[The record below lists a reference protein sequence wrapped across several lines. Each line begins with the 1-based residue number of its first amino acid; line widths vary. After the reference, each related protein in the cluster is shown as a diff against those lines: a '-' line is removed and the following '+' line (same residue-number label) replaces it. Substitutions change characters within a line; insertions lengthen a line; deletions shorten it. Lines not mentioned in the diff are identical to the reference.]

1 MGSPNMVETMTR
13 PRREDPSAAPPAL
26 TVDHLTKQFGQRI
39 AFQDVSFTVAAGE
52 VFGFLGPN
60 GAGKTTTVR
69 TLGTLIAPTSGSA
82 SVAGIPL
89 TSDNGP
95 EIRQRIAIM
104 PENPGLYR
112 RLTVTEN
119 HNSSRVSTS
128 SATPPLGSARPAR
141 VRTAATRVCP
151 CCPPAETAAWQFSNP
166 TPRNPGLTKPSAQAH
181 QP

>member
-1 MGSPNMVETMTR
+1 MPASHDGGV
-13 PRREDPSAAPPAL
+13 DPDQAGPAVQ
-26 TVDHLTKQFGQRI
+26 TTGLTKRFGERT

-95 EIRQRIAIM
+95 EIRQRISVM
-104 PENPGLYR
+104 PENPGLYQ
-112 RLTVTEN
+112 RLTVIEN
-119 HNSSRVSTS
+119 LQLFASLGQSGRGLVGHGMIANLVSLRLNS
-128 SATPPLGSARPAR
+128 PPI
-141 VRTAATRVCP
+141 V
-151 CCPPAETAAWQFSNP
+151 
-166 TPRNPGLTKPSAQAH
+166 
-181 QP
+181 